1 LQGKARRRKT
11 RSAAPDSTSF
21 SFPVENHLVCL
32 PWADK
37 YPGGYQALT
46 RDLAAGAVGPA
57 NAAAPTAVAVAVN
70 RVVTATPDTVSVA
83 AVVPA
88 VAVVVPAVAAV
99 VPAVAVVVPAVEVTF
114 RHKAVA
120 AQAVAAQAVAAQ
132 EAAAQ
137 EAAAQEAVVA
147 ATRGLDSR
155 IFHKTQPL
163 KTPERHSFY
172 NT

>member
-1 LQGKARRRKT
+1 M
-11 RSAAPDSTSF
+11 
-21 SFPVENHLVCL
+21 VCL

-88 VAVVVPAVAAV
+88 VAVVVPAV
-99 VPAVAVVVPAVEVTF
+99 EVTF

-132 EAAAQ
+132 EAAVQ